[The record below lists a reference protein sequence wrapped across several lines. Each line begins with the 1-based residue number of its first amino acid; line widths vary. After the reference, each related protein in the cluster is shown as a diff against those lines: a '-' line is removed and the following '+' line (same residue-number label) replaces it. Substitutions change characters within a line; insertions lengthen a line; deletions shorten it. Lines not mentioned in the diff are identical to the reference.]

1 MADLSQP
8 LLSEVT
14 PSETGTFYSTA
25 FPTRDLRDFALVL
38 RMPSTGNTSAGTVNF
53 FVECSN
59 EQTFTNAYKIR
70 TIPLYAASDL
80 TTAATKF
87 TEVTN
92 NLTLPAAT
100 DTPTPLRQEWQILNK
115 NLDLYLKIRY
125 VVTGTPADFANINVD
140 LLYNRRV

>member
-8 LLSEVT
+8 LLSAVT
-14 PSETGTFYSTA
+14 PSATGTFYSTA

-38 RMPSTGNTSAGTVNF
+38 RMPSTGNTGSGTVNF

-70 TIPLYAASDL
+70 TLPLYDADDL
-80 TTAATKF
+80 TTSVAQF

-100 DTPTPLRQEWQILNK
+100 NTATPLRQEWQILNK
-115 NLDLYLKIRY
+115 NVDLYLRIRY
-125 VVTGTPADFANINVD
+125 VVTGTPADFANIDLD